1 MTIVPVPLVGGHS
14 ASLCELSEGACL
26 GPFTETDAARLG
38 RGQALLSYYSFSSV
52 YPILLPFLIS
62 NSKSKPP
69 TFCCSFSLDWLVLFM
84 SQFFKLAWN
93 SFCSSGGPQALLLP
107 LLIVGMS
114 DLNDHSWP
122 RKKQLFLFVCLCFF
136 GLHCFFLLELSP
148 PYCHS
153 HLYITLASF
162 LSSLPS
168 VYFILR

>member
-1 MTIVPVPLVGGHS
+1 MPLVGGHS
-14 ASLCELSEGACL
+14 ASLCEPRSEGACL
-26 GPFTETDAARLG
+26 GPFSETDAAQLG
-38 RGQALLSYYSFSSV
+38 RGPALLSYYSFSSV

-69 TFCCSFSLDWLVLFM
+69 PFCCSFSLDWLALFM

-122 RKKQLFLFVCLCFF
+122 RKAIVFVCVFV
-136 GLHCFFLLELSP
+136 LLWFALVF
-148 PYCHS
+148 CLNF
-153 HLYITLASF
+153 HLPIVIHTFMLLWLF
-162 LSSLPS
+162 SSLLPP
-168 VYFILR
+168 VYFILRWL